1 MIRLNLVKE
10 DIMPDI
16 NGDKIFTVVD
26 PRLVF
31 LMSRGVMEL

>member
-1 MIRLNLVKE
+1 MLNYSVAELR
-10 DIMPDI
+10 MPNI

-31 LMSRGVMEL
+31 LMSRGVLELK